1 MPFVGQAELRVTR
14 TRIKICG
21 ITNCKGAANAVAS
34 GADALGFNF
43 YKGSPRYISLG
54 KAAEICAQVPAF
66 VATVGLF
73 VNEPLADVNR
83 IISTLQ
89 LSLAQFHGDETPEYC
104 ETVGHPYMKALR
116 ATSREQIKV
125 EAQYFESAQAILVD
139 TATGGQFGGTGKT
152 FDWSM
157 LPDLDRPL
165 VLAGGL
171 DARNVG
177 AAIAAAHPYAVDV
190 SGGVERVTGAKD
202 VTKMKNFV
210 EAVHSADRSNNE

>member
-1 MPFVGQAELRVTR
+1 MTR

-21 ITNCKGAANAVAS
+21 ITNHEDAANAVAS

-43 YKGSPRYISLG
+43 FKGSTRYISPG

-83 IISTLQ
+83 IIG
-89 LSLAQFHGDETPEYC
+89 SLRLGLVQFHGDETPEYC
-104 ETVGHPYMKALR
+104 DSVGHPYMKALR
-116 ATSREQIKV
+116 ATNRDQIKV
-125 EAQYFESAQAILVD
+125 EAQSFETAQAILVD
-139 TATGGQFGGTGKT
+139 TATDGQFGGTGKT

-157 LPDLDRPL
+157 LPDLAKPV

-171 DARNVG
+171 DATNVG
-177 AAIAAAHPYAVDV
+177 AAIAATHPYAVDV
-190 SGGVERVTGAKD
+190 SGGVERSRGVKD
-202 VTKMKNFV
+202 VAKMKKFV
-210 EAVHSADRSNNE
+210 EAVQSADRSNNE

>member
-1 MPFVGQAELRVTR
+1 MTR

-21 ITNCKGAANAVAS
+21 ITNHEDAANAVAA

-43 YKGSPRYISLG
+43 FKGSAIYISPG

-83 IISTLQ
+83 IIG
-89 LSLAQFHGDETPEYC
+89 SLRLGLVQFHGDETPEYC
-104 ETVGHPYMKALR
+104 DSVGHPYMKALR
-116 ATSREQIKV
+116 ATNRDQIKV
-125 EAQYFESAQAILVD
+125 EAQSFETAQAILVD
-139 TATGGQFGGTGKT
+139 TATDGQFGGTGKT

-157 LPDLDRPL
+157 LPDLGKSV

-171 DARNVG
+171 DATNVG
-177 AAIAAAHPYAVDV
+177 AAIAATHPYAVDV
-190 SGGVERVTGAKD
+190 SGGVERSRGVKD
-202 VTKMKNFV
+202 VAKMKKFI
-210 EAVHSADRSNNE
+210 EAVQSADRSNNE

>member
-1 MPFVGQAELRVTR
+1 
-14 TRIKICG
+14 
-21 ITNCKGAANAVAS
+21 VAS

-43 YKGSPRYISLG
+43 FKGSTRYISPG

-83 IISTLQ
+83 IIG
-89 LSLAQFHGDETPEYC
+89 SLRLGLVQFHGDETPEYC
-104 ETVGHPYMKALR
+104 DSVGHPYMKALR
-116 ATSREQIKV
+116 ATNRDQIKA
-125 EAQYFESAQAILVD
+125 EAKSFETAQAILVD
-139 TATGGQFGGTGKT
+139 TATDGQFGGTGKT

-157 LPDLDRPL
+157 LPDLAKPV

-171 DARNVG
+171 DATNVG

-190 SGGVERVTGAKD
+190 SGGVERSRGVKD
-202 VTKMKNFV
+202 VAKMKKFV
-210 EAVHSADRSNNE
+210 EAVQSADRSNNE

>member
-1 MPFVGQAELRVTR
+1 MTR

-21 ITNCKGAANAVAS
+21 ITNHEDAANAVAC

-43 YKGSPRYISLG
+43 FKGSARYISPG

-83 IISTLQ
+83 IIG
-89 LSLAQFHGDETPEYC
+89 SLRLGLVQFHGDETPEYC
-104 ETVGHPYMKALR
+104 DSVGHPYMKALR
-116 ATSREQIKV
+116 ATNRDQIKV
-125 EAQYFESAQAILVD
+125 EAQSFETAQAILVD
-139 TATGGQFGGTGKT
+139 TATDGQFGGTGKT

-157 LPDLDRPL
+157 LPDLGKPV

-171 DARNVG
+171 DATNVG
-177 AAIAAAHPYAVDV
+177 AAIAATHPYAVDV
-190 SGGVERVTGAKD
+190 SGGVERSRGVKD
-202 VTKMKNFV
+202 VAKMKKFV
-210 EAVHSADRSNNE
+210 EAVQSADRSNNE

>member
-1 MPFVGQAELRVTR
+1 MTR

-21 ITNCKGAANAVAS
+21 ITNHEDAANAVAS

-43 YKGSPRYISLG
+43 FKGSTRYISPG

-83 IISTLQ
+83 IIG
-89 LSLAQFHGDETPEYC
+89 SLRLGLVQFHGDETPGYC
-104 ETVGHPYMKALR
+104 DSVGHPYMKALR
-116 ATSREQIKV
+116 ATNRDRIEV
-125 EAQYFESAQAILVD
+125 EAQSFETAQAILVD
-139 TATGGQFGGTGKT
+139 TATDGQFGGTGKT

-157 LPDLDRPL
+157 LPDLGKPV

-171 DARNVG
+171 DATNVG
-177 AAIAAAHPYAVDV
+177 AAIAATHPYAVDV
-190 SGGVERVTGAKD
+190 SGGVERSRGVKD
-202 VTKMKNFV
+202 VAKMKKFV
-210 EAVHSADRSNNE
+210 EAVQSADRSNNE

>member
-1 MPFVGQAELRVTR
+1 MTR

-21 ITNCKGAANAVAS
+21 ITNHEDAANAVAS

-43 YKGSPRYISLG
+43 FKGSTRYISPG

-83 IISTLQ
+83 IIG
-89 LSLAQFHGDETPEYC
+89 SLRLGLVQFHGDETPEYC
-104 ETVGHPYMKALR
+104 DSVGHPYMKALR
-116 ATSREQIKV
+116 AMNRDQIKV
-125 EAQYFESAQAILVD
+125 EAQSFETAQAILVD
-139 TATGGQFGGTGKT
+139 TATEGQFGGTGKT

-157 LPDLDRPL
+157 LPDLGKPV

-171 DARNVG
+171 DATNVG
-177 AAIAAAHPYAVDV
+177 AAIAATHPYAVDV
-190 SGGVERVTGAKD
+190 SGGVERSRGVKD
-202 VTKMKNFV
+202 VAKMKKFV
-210 EAVHSADRSNNE
+210 EAVQSADRSNNE

>member
-1 MPFVGQAELRVTR
+1 VTR

-21 ITNCKGAANAVAS
+21 ITNHEDAANAVAA

-43 YKGSPRYISLG
+43 FKGSARYISPG

-83 IISTLQ
+83 IIG
-89 LSLAQFHGDETPEYC
+89 SLRLGLVQFHGDETPEYC
-104 ETVGHPYMKALR
+104 DSVGHPYMKALR
-116 ATSREQIKV
+116 ATNRDQIKV
-125 EAQYFESAQAILVD
+125 EAQSFETAQAILVD
-139 TATGGQFGGTGKT
+139 TATDGQFGGTGKT

-157 LPDLDRPL
+157 LPDLGKSV

-171 DARNVG
+171 DATNVG
-177 AAIAAAHPYAVDV
+177 AAIAATHPYAVDV
-190 SGGVERVTGAKD
+190 SGGVERTRGVKD
-202 VTKMKNFV
+202 VAKMKKMM
-210 EAVHSADRSNNE
+210 EAVQSADRSNNE

>member
-1 MPFVGQAELRVTR
+1 MAR

-21 ITNCKGAANAVAS
+21 ITNHEDAANAVAS

-43 YKGSPRYISLG
+43 FKGSTRYISPG

-83 IISTLQ
+83 IIG
-89 LSLAQFHGDETPEYC
+89 SLRLGLVQFHGDETPEYC
-104 ETVGHPYMKALR
+104 DSVGHPYMKALR
-116 ATSREQIKV
+116 ATNRDQIKV
-125 EAQYFESAQAILVD
+125 EAQSFETAQAILVD
-139 TATGGQFGGTGKT
+139 TVTEGQFGGTGKT

-157 LPDLDRPL
+157 LPDLGKPV

-171 DARNVG
+171 DATNVG
-177 AAIAAAHPYAVDV
+177 AAIAATHPYAVDV
-190 SGGVERVTGAKD
+190 SGGVERSRGVKD
-202 VTKMKNFV
+202 VAKMKKFV
-210 EAVHSADRSNNE
+210 EAVQSADRSNNE